1 MIKAIA
7 IDDEPP
13 ALKLLEN
20 YCANVDFLKLERTFV
35 KPTEALKY
43 VKKFPV
49 DLIFLDVQMPG
60 LTGIELYKSLQQET
74 MVIFTTAHSRYALD
88 GFELSA
94 VDFLL
99 KPFTYERFLLAVKKA
114 QDYHNFMHRPD
125 SLTSA
130 SIFVRSEYSLVKI
143 KLSDIIYIEGSDD
156 YIKIIQETGNHI
168 IARMT
173 MKAITEKLP
182 AAEFL
187 RVHRSFIIPLSKIT
201 HIRNKNIYIGDSEI
215 PIGVSYE
222 QEFNQRF
229 KGE

>member
-20 YCANVDFLKLERTFV
+20 YCSNVDFVKLERTFV
-35 KPTEALKY
+35 KPTEAIKY
-43 VKKFPV
+43 VNKFPV

-60 LTGIELYKSLQQET
+60 LTGLDLFKRFEQDT

-94 VDFLL
+94 IDFLL
-99 KPFTYERFLLAVKKA
+99 KPFTYDRFVVAVRKA
-114 QDYHNFMHRPD
+114 QDYYNFMHRLD
-125 SLTSA
+125 VANSA
-130 SIFVRSEYSLVKI
+130 SIFLRSEYSLVKV

-156 YIKIIQETGNHI
+156 YIKVIQENGNHI
-168 IARMT
+168 IVRMT

-182 AAEFL
+182 PAEFL
-187 RVHRSFIIPLSKIT
+187 RVHRSFIIPLSKIN
-201 HIRNKNIYIGDSEI
+201 HVRSKNIYIGDSEI
-215 PIGVSYE
+215 PVGVSYE
-222 QEFNQRF
+222 HEFNLRF
-229 KGE
+229 KGA